1 MTSLESH
8 SSQLILVS
16 VMQGIRVAFTDPHTG
31 RLDILKSSG
40 FPALL
45 KFVDEFGIQADLNK
59 TAQ

>member
-1 MTSLESH
+1 
-8 SSQLILVS
+8 
-16 VMQGIRVAFTDPHTG
+16 MQGIRVAFTDPHTG

-59 TAQ
+59 IAQ